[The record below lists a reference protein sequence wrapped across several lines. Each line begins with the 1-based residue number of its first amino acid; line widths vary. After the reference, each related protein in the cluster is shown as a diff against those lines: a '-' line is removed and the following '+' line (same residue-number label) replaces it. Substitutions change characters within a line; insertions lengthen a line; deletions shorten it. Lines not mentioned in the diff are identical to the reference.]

1 MQLTLIDA
9 GRPSRPATLVDAH
22 TLDDGV
28 AIPNTDFERA
38 TGVMRKPEGLCIADV
53 CFPVREP
60 IDVTVDGQPSVDL
73 AAAAAAMRRPVV
85 IDAAA
90 GVAVLGASDVERA
103 DALKGGTAPDFTL
116 PGIDGRT
123 SSLSDFRGRK
133 RVLYAYASW

>member
-1 MQLTLIDA
+1 
-9 GRPSRPATLVDAH
+9 
-22 TLDDGV
+22 
-28 AIPNTDFERA
+28 
-38 TGVMRKPEGLCIADV
+38 MRKPEGLCIADV

-60 IDVTVDGQPSVDL
+60 IDVTVDGQPAVDL

-123 SSLSDFRGRK
+123 SRCRTSAAARECCTRTRAGEAAVLTCPCGRHSTK
-133 RVLYAYASW
+133 SSRHSA